1 MSKKKELSYQE
12 SLDKVTDIIRIIE
25 EEQPDIDQ
33 LGDMVSEAVALIK
46 NCKSKLK
53 QTEDKIAQALSED

>member
-1 MSKKKELSYQE
+1 MSKQKELSYQE
-12 SLDKVTDIIRIIE
+12 SLDKVTNIIRVIE